1 MNIIYF
7 LLFHAINSITA
18 SHHEPIDALFR
29 NDSSSELNRPL
40 NAQSLTSKEEYW
52 LLSLDGGG
60 ERGILHLETLAKL
73 EEITGQRVVDMFD
86 GIAGTSIGGI
96 IAILLTVPDP
106 LNPSQPK
113 YRPRQLLDIFFE
125 KRYQMFQPKWFSFG
139 GLLRTRYKTRGMKD
153 FLFDMVGG
161 NTLKNRWL
169 PTVLVTHDLSTFG
182 IRTFSSID
190 EDDYLAKDIAMA
202 SAAAPTYYRP
212 QQVFPLD
219 KPDSS
224 GHFVSD
230 GGTCMTSP
238 THAGIAML
246 KKHYKIEQK
255 QIHVLAL
262 GTGIS
267 NTPIANNH
275 LQRGNGLSWASVLTD
290 LLIYGQQHTDINIAS
305 LHLGKRY
312 HRFSPLLDPHLITF
326 DSLSDANGH
335 GMLKANQKMREDRK
349 EEFDEIAEKL
359 KAKAS
364 FSAKKTR
371 EVKYSP
377 LTIYSPNN
385 ALQNFVSWASCWC
398 RSSLNQFSCR
408 NLLLRSFKNIF
419 PLR

>member
-1 MNIIYF
+1 
-7 LLFHAINSITA
+7 
-18 SHHEPIDALFR
+18 
-29 NDSSSELNRPL
+29 
-40 NAQSLTSKEEYW
+40 
-52 LLSLDGGG
+52 
-60 ERGILHLETLAKL
+60 
-73 EEITGQRVVDMFD
+73 
-86 GIAGTSIGGI
+86 
-96 IAILLTVPDP
+96 
-106 LNPSQPK
+106 
-113 YRPRQLLDIFFE
+113 
-125 KRYQMFQPKWFSFG
+125 
-139 GLLRTRYKTRGMKD
+139 MKD

-364 FSAKKTR
+364 FSAKKQEKLR
-371 EVKYSP
+371 ILLSP
-377 LTIYSPNN
+377 SIHQIMPYKILFHGQVVGVDQ
-385 ALQNFVSWASCWC
+385 A
-398 RSSLNQFSCR
+398 
-408 NLLLRSFKNIF
+408 
-419 PLR
+419 